1 MKESGDRTR
10 VIKLAFRCNG
20 LQCSPTASFQAGM
33 LTGLLNRAKGTTTAK
48 NEKRYILASLSNTSS
63 GDFRDVYKSEI
74 IENSYDICPSLVA
87 DIKFGNIAESY
98 LRIRILYISN
108 LTGGK
113 EVIVGDATS
122 SLEEIIN
129 SRHLRLSL
137 SSPYLKSMATLEVKL
152 IEPFRPLLEH
162 SSFAPIAMKNPGN
175 PFRQPY
181 VFYNEDN
188 TTVPAVYCEEFGLET
203 RISCG
208 VVIAFL
214 DECLRAI
221 SLSKNAW
228 IARANYE
235 KTRQGQFS
243 SLGEALRQGW
253 HQVVIT
259 VIEAKIPLENEGFSQ
274 NSKNSSGIFSQNNE
288 GMIDFSGD
296 LDKNGARIGLRKVIQ
311 NFGSGSSTKR
321 SKFCD
326 ETKPST
332 FVEVNISR
340 RYSTLHLMLI
350 PTPSIPNSRMYLS
363 NLVIPCPLPSSLLF
377 ALPPLSFPPTAN
389 LHLSI
394 Q

>member
-1 MKESGDRTR
+1 MKDSGDLAKMRA
-10 VIKLAFRCNG
+10 VKLAFKCTG
-20 LQCSPTASFQAGM
+20 LQCSPTASFHAGM

-48 NEKRYILASLSNTSS
+48 NEKRYIIVSLSNTSS

-98 LRIRILYISN
+98 LRMRILYISN

-122 SLEEIIN
+122 SLKEIVN

-137 SSPYLKSMATLEVKL
+137 SSPYLKTMAVLEVKL
-152 IEPFRPLLEH
+152 IEPFRPLLQH

-175 PFRQPY
+175 PYRQPY
-181 VFYNEDN
+181 VFYHEES
-188 TTVPAVYCEEFGLET
+188 TTVPSVYCEEFGFET

-208 VVIAFL
+208 AVIAFL

-243 SLGEALRQGW
+243 SLGEALKQGW
-253 HQVVIT
+253 HQVVVT
-259 VIEAKIPLENEGFSQ
+259 VIEAKIPIENEGFSQ
-274 NSKNSSGIFSQNNE
+274 NSKNSSGIFSQDND
-288 GMIDFSGD
+288 IVDFSGD
-296 LDKNGARIGLRKVIQ
+296 LDKNGSRGGLRKVIQ
-311 NFGSGSSTKR
+311 NFAPGSSTKR

-332 FVEVNISR
+332 FVEISISR
-340 RYSTLHLMLI
+340 RYNYSSSPLI
-350 PTPSIPNSRMYLS
+350 C
-363 NLVIPCPLPSSLLF
+363 CPLISSQSLPFLT
-377 ALPPLSFPPTAN
+377 PPLSSLSYPSQHIHIHRSSGPHQHRI
-389 LHLSI
+389 LHK
-394 Q
+394 